1 MGIFGTPR
9 IQAANPAAIPE
20 TANSADETAGGF
32 EFGER
37 KEMDGP
43 LPVVDN
49 IVEMVQW
56 LDKARQKVMEAP
68 ATCCVAVCQPNPI
81 EGAALELTVG
91 EIADRFAISL
101 RSHDRIFRHGREKL
115 LIALP
120 HVDPADAP
128 NVLQR
133 LHDIV
138 ERMPF
143 KMPGNGLDLSV
154 TVSLGGAMM
163 DGSPVQESINR
174 ADKAMEAGRISG
186 NRNCIWSSDLA

>member
-9 IQAANPAAIPE
+9 VKVGGSANNDNTAVSGPIAA
-20 TANSADETAGGF
+20 DGF

-37 KEMDGP
+37 KDLDGP
-43 LPVVDN
+43 LPIVDN

-56 LDKARQKVMEAP
+56 LERARKKVTETNAS
-68 ATCCVAVCQPNPI
+68 CCVAVCQPNPI
-81 EGAALELTVG
+81 DGAALELTVG
-91 EIADRFAISL
+91 EIAERFSISL
-101 RSHDRIFRHGREKL
+101 RSYDRIFRHGREKL

-120 HVDPADAP
+120 HVKPEDTAD
-128 NVLQR
+128 VLQR

-138 ERMPF
+138 ERVPF

-163 DGSPVQESINR
+163 DGAPVQDLINR
-174 ADKAMEAGRISG
+174 ADKAMEAGRLSG
-186 NRNCIWSSDLA
+186 NRNCIWSHDLA

>member
-1 MGIFGTPR
+1 
-9 IQAANPAAIPE
+9 
-20 TANSADETAGGF
+20 
-32 EFGER
+32 
-37 KEMDGP
+37 MDGP
-43 LPVVDN
+43 LPVADN

-56 LDKARQKVMEAP
+56 LENARKKVAEGSAQ
-68 ATCCVAVCQPNPI
+68 CCVVVCAPNPI

-91 EIADRFAISL
+91 EIADRFACSL
-101 RSHDRIFRHGREKL
+101 RSYDKIYRHGREKL

-120 HVDPADAP
+120 HVNTDDAP
-128 NVLQR
+128 SVLQR

-163 DGSPVQESINR
+163 DGSPVQELINR
-174 ADKAMEAGRISG
+174 ADKAMEAGRNSG
-186 NRNCIWSSDLA
+186 NRNCIWSPELA

>member
-9 IQAANPAAIPE
+9 TQAGASGSPAKNTPA
-20 TANSADETAGGF
+20 GF

-37 KEMDGP
+37 REMSGP
-43 LPVVDN
+43 LPIVDN

-56 LDKARQKVMEAP
+56 LENARLKVSEGGAD
-68 ATCCVAVCQPNPI
+68 CCIAVCAPNPI
-81 EGAALELTVG
+81 DGAALELTVD
-91 EIADRFAISL
+91 EIASRFAASL
-101 RSHDRIFRHGREKL
+101 RSYDRIFRHGREKL

-120 HVDPADAP
+120 HVKPEEAVT
-128 NVLQR
+128 VLQR

-138 ERMPF
+138 GRMPF

-154 TVSLGGAMM
+154 TVSLGGALM
-163 DGSPVQESINR
+163 DGSPVQELINR

-186 NRNCIWSSDLA
+186 NRNCIWSPDLS